1 MAIKVNKKVQENVN
15 ELENMTF
22 NTLKDFQQK
31 TVERVTSLFENYQNR
46 VLVADEVGMGKT
58 MIAKGVIAKMAQIRI
73 KEGDDLFKVVYIC
86 SNQAIAKQN
95 IKTLDIISMLPEYA
109 NDELLDTSDT
119 RLSMQH
125 LKITE
130 QENDPRLKEKFI
142 QIILLTPGTS
152 FEMSQGTGSIRE
164 RALIYAVLKRAKEFK
179 EEFSY
184 FRRIMVR
191 DATSSGYDLLDEY
204 DQEVET
210 ASSNSK
216 EKYPE
221 NIIKELRK
229 EVIKVNDEEVKLF
242 TFARKVLNDRKE
254 RRCDKRSN
262 CYRCPHNEAC
272 RTLISELRI
281 ALAKISTENLNPDLV
296 IMDEFQRFNS
306 LIDINNNEDSGIL
319 AKKFLQENP
328 DDNSRKN
335 RVLLLSATP
344 YKLYTTM
351 EEMDENADDEPYKEF
366 FNVMDFLF
374 EKDRDDFHKKWLE
387 YSSSLQA
394 AQKHGFEVL
403 RTQKTDAE
411 NAMYKGT
418 CRTERI
424 SVMEDGDYIDDSS
437 KDKHLKITEGDIKSY
452 VQMQKVFNDTCPGQ
466 NVPVDYVKSCPYL
479 MSFMEKY
486 KLKDNIKKA
495 FVDGTESIFIDNET
509 IWLNRNNIENYKE
522 IPDNNARL
530 TQLKD
535 FAFQNNAENLLW
547 IPPCRP
553 YYNLEGSYK
562 GITNFTKT
570 LVFSSW
576 EMVPRMI
583 STLLSY
589 ELERKIYGKKFK
601 YSDERK
607 IARRLEFR
615 LNKKQ
620 EPGAMNLFSLIYPSE
635 TLADLYDPV
644 DCMNRKLNLSE
655 IENEIK
661 SKISE
666 KLEKLKSYETT
677 KFVNAI
683 EASNRWYYFAPMLMD
698 NNLEHAKKW
707 LEVLKSEKKKDE
719 ESEDNRFSNY
729 LETLEKLINSEN
741 SLGKMPKDLKDY
753 LCDVALGSFAVC
765 YYRSCRKYNDSRNTV
780 LSNAT
785 SFAKEFIKNFNAA
798 EFIAVVDNQYGQNK
812 DASYLQNV
820 LHYCKDGCFQG
831 MLDEYI
837 NLLQRNDNGTFQQDL
852 INNISLLQTSHY
864 EIDTKEAFLNDVI
877 NEQRKLEAKKNE
889 KIEELEVRSKKI
901 NMRSHFAVCFS
912 KIPGKNEGERKEN
925 LRNAFNSPLWP
936 FVLASTSIGQEGL
949 DFHNYCRRIMH
960 WNLPSNPIDLEQR
973 EGRIN
978 RYKCLAIR
986 QNVAQKYGNEEI
998 SDNLWK
1004 EMFEKA
1010 EIGEKGEEQSE
1021 LIPFWCFGKNQ
1032 KIKIERIVSM
1042 YPMSSDINRY
1052 ERLIKILSL
1061 YRMTLGQ
1068 PRQEELLEYI
1078 FSNFTEDEQKKMKD
1092 LFIDLSPWNK
1102 TKKRGGKKIEMASQ
1116 TQQKLML

>member
-1 MAIKVNKKVQENVN
+1 MKVMAINVSKKIQENVN
-15 ELENMTF
+15 KLEDMTF

-31 TVERVTSLFENYQNR
+31 TVERVALLFENNQNR

-109 NDELLDTSDT
+109 NSEPLDTSDT

-130 QENDPRLKEKFI
+130 QENDPGLKEKFI
-142 QIILLTPGTS
+142 QIIPLTPGTS
-152 FEMSQGTGSIRE
+152 FEMSQGTGSIKE

-179 EEFSY
+179 DDYLY

-204 DQEVET
+204 DQKVE
-210 ASSNSK
+210 AACSNSK

-229 EVIKVNDEEVKLF
+229 EVITVNDKKIKLF
-242 TFARKVLNDRKE
+242 TFARNVLKNRKE

-262 CYRCPHNEAC
+262 CYKCLHNEEC
-272 RTLISELRI
+272 RILISNLRI

-306 LIDINNNEDSGIL
+306 LIDVNNNEDSGIL

-328 DDNSRKN
+328 DDNSHKT

-351 EEMDENADDEPYKEF
+351 EEMDENADDDPYKEF

-374 EKDRDDFHKKWLE
+374 EKDKDDFHKKWLE
-387 YSSSLQA
+387 YSSSLHSA
-394 AQKHGFEVL
+394 HKHGFEVL
-403 RTQKTDAE
+403 KIQKTDAE

-437 KDKHLKITEGDIKSY
+437 KDRHLKLSEGDIKSY
-452 VQMQKVFNDTCPGQ
+452 IQMQKVLNKTCPGQ

-495 FVDGTESIFIDNET
+495 VINGTDISSVNEEL
-509 IWLNRNNIENYKE
+509 IWLNRRDIENYKD

-530 TQLKD
+530 TQLKEL
-535 FAFQNNAENLLW
+535 AFQDNAENLLW

-553 YYNLEGSYK
+553 YYSLEGPYK
-562 GITNFTKT
+562 DVSNFTKT

-589 ELERKIYGKKFK
+589 ELERKIYGNKYK
-601 YSDERK
+601 YSNERK

-620 EPGAMNLFSLIYPSE
+620 EPGSMNLFSLIYPSE

-644 DCMNRKLNLSE
+644 DCMNRKLSLAE
-655 IENEIK
+655 IECEIK
-661 SKISE
+661 SKISA
-666 KLEKLKSYETT
+666 KLEKLKKYETT
-677 KFVNAI
+677 KFINAT

-698 NNLEHAKKW
+698 NNLEHARKW
-707 LEVLKSEKKKDE
+707 LEVLKSEKEKDE
-719 ESEDNRFSNY
+719 ESEDNRYSNY

-741 SLGKMPKDLKDY
+741 SLGKMPEDLPDY
-753 LCDVALGSFAVC
+753 LCDVTLGSFAVC
-765 YYRSCRKYNDSRNTV
+765 YYRSCRKYNDSRNSV
-780 LSNAT
+780 LLNIT
-785 SFAKEFIKNFNAA
+785 SFAKEFIKNFNTP
-798 EFIAVVDNQYGQNK
+798 EFIAVVDNLYGQNK
-812 DASYLQNV
+812 KTSYLQNV

-837 NLLQRNDNGTFQQDL
+837 NLLQRNNNGTFQRDL

-864 EIDTKEAFLNDVI
+864 EIDTKEAFMNDVI
-877 NEQRKLEAKKNE
+877 NKQIKLESNKNE
-889 KIEELEVRSKKI
+889 EIEELEVRSKKI

-912 KIPGKNEGERKEN
+912 KTADKNKGERKEN

-960 WNLPSNPIDLEQR
+960 WNLPGNPVDLEQR

-986 QNVAQKYGNEEI
+986 QNVAQKYGNEKITE
-998 SDNLWK
+998 DLWN

-1010 EIGEKGEEQSE
+1010 ESGEKSENQSE

-1032 KIKIERIVSM
+1032 KIKIERIIPM

-1078 FSNFTEDEQKKMKD
+1078 FSNFSEKEQKKMKD
-1092 LFIDLSPWNK
+1092 LFIDLSPWSK
-1102 TKKRGGKKIEMASQ
+1102 SQKIKEVEQ
-1116 TQQKLML
+1116 